1 MVMRILNW
9 NTEWAKPGTGRA
21 DRVAARIAEHSPDIA
36 CLTEAYPGILRE
48 EGHTLFS
55 TDDSGYQNEGGRR
68 KVILWSRESR
78 RDCYHAEETGLP
90 GGRFVSDV
98 TAGIRIVGL
107 CIPWSMAHVTTGRRD
122 RRPWEDHLTFLKSL
136 HPILSGFLSRPE
148 PLLVTGDWNQRIPRT
163 YQPQKAYD
171 ALIQTLAG
179 LKVVTSGYLP
189 EVGELL
195 IDHLAV
201 SPALQTTSLRILPAR
216 DNDGKRLSDH
226 IGYSLDILPSAS

>member
-9 NTEWAKPGTGRA
+9 NTEWAKPGSQRGS
-21 DRVAARIAEHSPDIA
+21 RVASRIAEHSPEIA
-36 CLTEAYPGILRE
+36 CLTEAYPGIFRE
-48 EGHTLFS
+48 EGHTLLS
-55 TDDSGYQNEGGRR
+55 TDESGYENVGGRR
-68 KVILWSRESR
+68 KVLLWSRESWC
-78 RDCYHAEETGLP
+78 DCYHAEETGLP
-90 GGRFVSDV
+90 GGRFVSGV

-122 RRPWEDHLTFLKSL
+122 RRPWEDHFSFLEAL

-163 YQPQKAYD
+163 HQPQEAYD
-171 ALIQTLAG
+171 ALNRTLSG
-179 LKVVTSGYLP
+179 LNVVTSGNLP

-201 SPALQTTSLRILPAR
+201 SPALYTSSLRILPAR
-216 DNDGKRLSDH
+216 DDDGKRLSDH
-226 IGYSLDILPSAS
+226 IGYSLDILPFAS